1 MQTSLRVSQLDFPVI
16 KIYWYRPQ
24 ADITTHELALV
35 LPIVVEAGHERVR
48 RSNLVR
54 RVEALPESARRHFAL
69 S

>member
-24 ADITTHELALV
+24 TDITTHELALV

>member
-1 MQTSLRVSQLDFPVI
+1 MQTSVRVRHLNSPIV

-24 ADITTHELALV
+24 EYITTHELALV

-48 RSNLVR
+48 R
-54 RVEALPESARRHFAL
+54 VEALPESARRHSTL

>member
-1 MQTSLRVSQLDFPVI
+1 MQTSVRVRHLDFPVV

-24 ADITTHELALV
+24 KDITTHELALV

-54 RVEALPESARRHFAL
+54 RVEALPESARRHFVL

>member
-1 MQTSLRVSQLDFPVI
+1 MPISVRVRQLDFPVV

-54 RVEALPESARRHFAL
+54 RVEALPESARRHFAW